1 MDILLVGGAGGLGC
15 AISAYL
21 AERRY
26 RVFSCDIG
34 SAHCT
39 HENVVALKTDITD
52 SASIQETFET
62 VSGMSERLDAV
73 ISIAGVYVMDSL
85 IEIPEEKLAHIIDVN
100 VMGVY
105 RINKAFLPLLRK
117 DGRIIITTSE
127 LAGQK
132 PLPFNGIYAMTKTA
146 LQCYADSLRLE
157 LQLLGIKVVTVKPG
171 AFDTNMVSSTQNQA
185 KQMCEN
191 TKLYKMG
198 TKRFMSIMQSKTGTA
213 KDPKE
218 LGKVFYKALTAKR
231 PRMTYYKNA
240 GLGLKM
246 YSALPRRLQA
256 FAIRRILK
264 G

>member
-21 AERRY
+21 AERGY

-34 SAHCT
+34 TAHCT

-62 VSGMSERLDAV
+62 VSGMSDGLDAI
-73 ISIAGVYVMDSL
+73 ISIAGVYVMASF
-85 IEIPEEKLAHIIDVN
+85 IEIAEEKLAHIIDVN

-105 RINKAFLPLLRK
+105 RINKAFLPLLNK
-117 DGRIIITTSE
+117 GGRIIVTTSE

-132 PLPFNGIYAMTKTA
+132 PLPFNGIYAMTKSA

-157 LQLLGIKVVTVKPG
+157 LQLLGIKVITIKPG
-171 AFDTNMVSSTQNQA
+171 AFDTNMVTSAHEQA

-191 TKLYKMG
+191 TTLYKMG

-218 LGKVFYKALTAKR
+218 LAKVFYKALTSKR

-246 YSALPRRLQA
+246 YSALPRRAQA
-256 FAIRRILK
+256 FAIRQILK